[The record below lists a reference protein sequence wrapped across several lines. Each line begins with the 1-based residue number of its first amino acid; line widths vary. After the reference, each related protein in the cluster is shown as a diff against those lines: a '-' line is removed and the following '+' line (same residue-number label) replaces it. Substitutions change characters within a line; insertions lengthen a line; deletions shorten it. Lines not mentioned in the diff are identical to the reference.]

1 MSRLVVF
8 ALLLVLAGCGAVN
21 EPIEIAPGERV
32 EGDLR
37 SVNGSVR
44 IGADAQ
50 VSGNLSNI
58 NGAIEVG
65 ERARVGA
72 ITNVNGRIALQAKAE
87 AGQTESVN
95 GAVVLARDVKITGNV
110 TAVNGS
116 VEVAEMGRVDGNV
129 ETVNGRIDLKQ
140 GVEVTGKVANVRGKI
155 ELDGTSVEQV
165 ETTVGSIDLTGATV
179 VKGQLW
185 VKAAQ
190 NGDSHVPKIMIGPGV
205 RVGGPLRF
213 DREVELLI
221 HDSAEV
227 GEIIGAEPECFSC
240 EITDL

>member
-8 ALLLVLAGCGAVN
+8 GLLLVLAGCGAVN
-21 EPIEIAPGERV
+21 QPIEISPGERV

-37 SVNGSVR
+37 SVNGSVQ
-44 IGADAQ
+44 IGKDAQ
-50 VSGNLSNI
+50 VSGSLSNI

-65 ERARVGA
+65 EGARVGA
-72 ITNVNGRIALQAKAE
+72 ITNVNGRIVLQAAAE

-95 GAVVLARDVKITGNV
+95 GAVVLARDVRISGNL

-116 VEVAEMGRVDGNV
+116 IEIAESSRVDGDL
-129 ETVNGRIDLKQ
+129 ETVNGRIALQQ
-140 GVEVTGKVANVRGKI
+140 GVEVSGKVANVRGKI
-155 ELDGTSVEQV
+155 ELDGASVKRI

-179 VKGQLW
+179 VDGQLW
-185 VKAAQ
+185 VKEAR
-190 NGDSHVPKIMIGPGV
+190 NGDTHVPKIVIGPGV
-205 RVGGPLRF
+205 RVGGPLQF